1 MSRAFVK
8 NTDEATDELPDR
20 PISPHSNIVTAE
32 GAAAIEAN
40 LARFQ
45 EEYAR
50 AQSQN
55 DRPAL
60 AAASRELRYWSSRVA
75 SAQVAPI
82 PADTAQVQFGC
93 KVTILREDGRRQTY
107 RIVGEDEADP
117 ASGKIS
123 YVSPVAR
130 ALMGCR
136 VGDVVK
142 AANLEVELVAIEV

>member
-20 PISPHSNIVTAE
+20 PISSQPNIVTTE
-32 GAAAIEAN
+32 GLAAIEAN

-45 EEYAR
+45 DEYAR
-50 AQSQN
+50 AQTQN

-60 AAASRELRYWSSRVA
+60 TAASRELRYWSSRMA
-75 SAQVAPI
+75 SAQVAPM
-82 PADTAQVQFGC
+82 PSDRGQVQFGC
-93 KVTILREDGRRQTY
+93 KVTILRQDGRQQTY

-123 YVSPVAR
+123 YLSPVAR

-136 VGDVVK
+136 VGDVVT
-142 AANLEVELVAIEV
+142 AGNMEVELVAIEV

>member
-20 PISPHSNIVTAE
+20 SISPHPNIVTGE
-32 GAAAIEAN
+32 GLAAIEAN

-50 AQSQN
+50 AQTQN

-60 AAASRELRYWSSRVA
+60 AAASRELRYWSFRMA
-75 SAQVAPI
+75 SAQVAPV
-82 PADTAQVQFGC
+82 PADTARVQFGC

-136 VGDVVK
+136 VGDVVT
-142 AANLEVELVAIEV
+142 AGSLEVELVAIDV